1 MKISIF
7 CTIFA
12 VVLARFAFILFKKK
26 IIRMKKILLGLL
38 LIPAALWAQT
48 QTLTGKI
55 VKKPWTKSS
64 QSYCAQGSDYL
75 VLSAKD
81 GSEYVLDFSKNN
93 TDGSSFVNKRVSL
106 TGQKIEKVIK
116 GSDDPNKIEQRP
128 INSMDAND
136 KTYRCEVFE
145 VMSVKTA
152 ASKNNKGGKKT
163 KG

>member
-93 TDGSSFVNKRVSL
+93 ILYL
-106 TGQKIEKVIK
+106 TRQLQKQFPDNANNQIL
-116 GSDDPNKIEQRP
+116 QT
-128 INSMDAND
+128 ND
-136 KTYRCEVFE
+136 KYILNYFQI
-145 VMSVKTA
+145 
-152 ASKNNKGGKKT
+152 
-163 KG
+163 